1 MIKLRIPKNYVDPQ
15 DEGLRLESPWIV
27 PESAMF
33 LAKLLKG
40 TELVFDVGMG
50 ASTLFYARR
59 CDKVIGIENNQKFLE
74 KVMSASY
81 NHGLEEYIECKCV
94 TGQQQIESEIENI
107 GPTRMFDLVSID
119 TVWGYDRSGLL
130 KKAAPKLKPN
140 GILVLDNYASE
151 HLFPSTYKWTEEELL
166 DFLGFRGTH
175 KAHDF
180 HNIAWQGR
188 GTRIVAPL

>member
-1 MIKLRIPKNYVDPQ
+1 MIKLRIPKNYASPE
-15 DEGLRLESPWIV
+15 DEGIRLESPWIV
-27 PESAMF
+27 PESALF
-33 LAKLLKG
+33 LANQLKG

-59 CDKVIGIENNQKFLE
+59 CEKVIGIENNQKFLE

-94 TGQQQIESEIENI
+94 TGQQPMESAIKNI
-107 GPTRMFDLVSID
+107 GPDHMFDLISID
-119 TVWGYDRSGLL
+119 TVWGYNRSELF
-130 KKAAPKLKPN
+130 KKAAPKLKPT

-151 HLFPSTYKWTEEELL
+151 HLFPSTHKWVEKELL
-166 DFLGFRGTH
+166 EFLGFQNTH
-175 KAHDF
+175 KAYDF
-180 HNIAWQGR
+180 NNIGWQGR